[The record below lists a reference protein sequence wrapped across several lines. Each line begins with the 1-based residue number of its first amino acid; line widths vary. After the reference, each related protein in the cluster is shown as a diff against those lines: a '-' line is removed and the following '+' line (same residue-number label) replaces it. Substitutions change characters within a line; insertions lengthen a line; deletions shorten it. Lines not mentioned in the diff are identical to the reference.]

1 MHFVRIGRF
10 YINLD
15 KVEFTERYDE
25 DGPLVLCFS
34 QGSDL
39 WLRDEE
45 IEVMEQYLSALTQWT
60 DR

>member
-15 KVEFTERYDE
+15 RIEFAERYDE

-34 QGSDL
+34 QGDDL

-45 IEVMEQYLSALTQWT
+45 IEVMERYLSALTQWT